1 MKDDNIFVLSM
12 DDYESVL
19 KQFHTQEEIDYIN
32 KKFTQE
38 QIQQILCSKICIEW
52 DEYIDAVIKTR
63 LLEGFKEEV

>member
-38 QIQQILCSKICIEW
+38 QIQQILYSKICIEW
-52 DEYIDAVIKTR
+52 DEYIDAVITTR